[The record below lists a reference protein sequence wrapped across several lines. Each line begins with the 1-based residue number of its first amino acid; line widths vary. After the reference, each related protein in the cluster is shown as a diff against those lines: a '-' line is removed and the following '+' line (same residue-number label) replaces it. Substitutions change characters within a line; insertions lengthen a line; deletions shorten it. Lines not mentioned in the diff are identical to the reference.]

1 MKPRTWL
8 NRHLH
13 YRLNIETNQHR
24 FERFIGNRRFT
35 DLPLSFGG
43 WHTPLRFFIVLL
55 NHVIACLCPDWISN
69 LEAKDMNTYFFW
81 VHFRFGRFGDE
92 LLFGTQHVLN
102 VHFGS
107 RPKWTCKVQTQGLC
121 FCDTRCVLVFQ
132 VSPEF
137 GGSLPLIRCHLIM
150 AAAVAEQ
157 EALKVQTWLMENGIE
172 STADFAFWFTNY
184 EEALQEAGRAVA
196 NAWEIARKTSE
207 PGIAGLVR
215 RIFEAE
221 KAGQVEAAPVPS
233 QSLRIRP
240 TRAKRP
246 LSAPVPGRRS
256 GYEKEVQ
263 PSMAMHIKQSYVSM
277 DGLGYAFQLRLMW
290 WNNDFLPYPWYHI
303 SVALRKLSHWMTCAG
318 VDGEVALPWP
328 KVSTGTFETIH
339 VGNEE
344 SFKW

>member
-1 MKPRTWL
+1 M
-8 NRHLH
+8 
-13 YRLNIETNQHR
+13 
-24 FERFIGNRRFT
+24 
-35 DLPLSFGG
+35 
-43 WHTPLRFFIVLL
+43 
-55 NHVIACLCPDWISN
+55 CP
-69 LEAKDMNTYFFW
+69 
-81 VHFRFGRFGDE
+81 G
-92 LLFGTQHVLN
+92 
-102 VHFGS
+102 
-107 RPKWTCKVQTQGLC
+107 
-121 FCDTRCVLVFQ
+121 FQ

-172 STADFAFWFTNY
+172 STADFAFWFTNF

-240 TRAKRP
+240 TRAKRA

-263 PSMAMHIKQSYVSM
+263 PSMAMDEEVTQKFMDMLLSVGQHRSDNPRARTNFRAIIREVLMRAEPATVKKGLQTWQELQAAMATASVVELDAHFLAQFARESSAPTRVYHGDGWAGTSLSAGISHCWWLQQS
-277 DGLGYAFQLRLMW
+277 RW
-290 WNNDFLPYPWYHI
+290 
-303 SVALRKLSHWMTCAG
+303 
-318 VDGEVALPWP
+318 VDGMEGAGRPRWCLHL
-328 KVSTGTFETIH
+328 SFTFWMIC
-339 VGNEE
+339 
-344 SFKW
+344 